1 MLASLSSAF
10 SSLALLLAVIGVY
23 GVLSFAVNQRTQ
35 EIGVRMALGA
45 SRASALWLIVRD
57 AFTLIAAGLLI
68 ALASVWG
75 LRRFI
80 EAELFGVT
88 VLHVSTMAIA
98 AAVLAGVG
106 LGAALLPAWRAATLN
121 PTEALRT

>member
-1 MLASLSSAF
+1 VSEAEARRQVAIEF
-10 SSLALLLAVIGVY
+10 GGVPQ
-23 GVLSFAVNQRTQ
+23 VTQRTQ

-57 AFTLIAAGLLI
+57 AFTLIAAGLLV
-68 ALASVWG
+68 ALPSVWG
-75 LRRFI
+75 LRRFV
-80 EAELFGVT
+80 EPELFGVT
-88 VLHVSTMAIA
+88 VLHVPTMAVA